1 MDLAPWCYKWH
12 GICKEQDQEQ
22 HKILLL
28 TQVLLI
34 KFQPPLLSSLQISYL
49 SLKNDHKNLNLD
61 LVKPRHGGVL
71 VGQVANSVTRR
82 TEKIQTTIK
91 KYKKYKIQI
100 KKRKIKKYKI
110 IITKSGCKQRD
121 KANREQGYDNYRND
135 NYNDDHRAL
144 LISFFW
150 SLKFNEI
157 KIKN

>member
-71 VGQVANSVTRR
+71 VGQVANSVT
-82 TEKIQTTIK
+82 EKIQTTIK

-100 KKRKIKKYKI
+100 KKRKRKKYKI
-110 IITKSGCKQRD
+110 IIFKSGCKQRD
-121 KANREQGYDNYRND
+121 KANQEQRCKNTKYK
-135 NYNDDHRAL
+135 
-144 LISFFW
+144 IQ
-150 SLKFNEI
+150 
-157 KIKN
+157 IKNTKYKLKNTR